1 MSIADTTKRQYD
13 YYIAQLKERTGI
25 SNLMS
30 SKAMITAI
38 KGLKKSDGTALGDTT
53 RRNYYIAL
61 AYHTKTNP
69 EANLAYRKA
78 YQDLNKSIKKNEKK
92 TIPSPA
98 IGYTDLQEIGKM
110 IVQEDEETLENRILA
125 GLITQ
130 MPPVRL
136 DYARLKVFPKV
147 QAGYKDNYIVLG
159 SSPKTSQ
166 FIAQRH
172 KTAKT
177 YGALRRTLTPEV
189 YAVVKEWNDMHPG
202 AILLDMT
209 DNSLGKRIPTL
220 MKKYVGDAI
229 TMNDIRHSYITA
241 ARKGDKS
248 KAEVESIAH
257 MMGHSLAMNYDY
269 RRE

>member
-13 YYIAQLKERTGI
+13 YYIAQLKERTGLT
-25 SNLMS
+25 NLMNA
-30 SKAMITAI
+30 KPMIAAI

-61 AYHTKTNP
+61 AYNTKTNA
-69 EANLAYRKA
+69 EANTAYRKA
-78 YQDLNKSIKKNEKK
+78 YQDLNKTIKKNEK
-92 TIPSPA
+92 TATPAPA
-98 IGYTDLQEIGKM
+98 IGYDDLKEIGKM

-130 MPPVRL
+130 VAPVRL
-136 DYARLKVFPKV
+136 DYARLKVFPKA
-147 QAGYKDNYIVLG
+147 QAGYKDNYIILG

-166 FIAQRH
+166 FVAQRH

-177 YGALRRTLTPEV
+177 YGALRRTLTPEL
-189 YAVVKEWNDMHPG
+189 YEVVKEWNSKHPG
-202 AILLDMT
+202 GVLLDMT
-209 DNSLGKRIPTL
+209 DNSLGKRIPSL

-229 TMNDIRHSYITA
+229 SMNDIRHSYVSA

-257 MMGHSLAMNYDY
+257 MLGHSLAMNYDY
-269 RRE
+269 RRD